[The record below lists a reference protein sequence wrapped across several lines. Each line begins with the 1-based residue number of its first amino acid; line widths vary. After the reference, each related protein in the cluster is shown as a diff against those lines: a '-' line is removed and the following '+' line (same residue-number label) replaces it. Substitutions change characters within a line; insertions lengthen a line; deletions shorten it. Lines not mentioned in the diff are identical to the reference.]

1 MSQLETLSVINIR
14 DGAFVY
20 KIADIAIKDGFLPG
34 KIICFGV
41 QLDYAEYIVA
51 SVNQNAE
58 LNNLLAAEGQDAH
71 EM

>member
-1 MSQLETLSVINIR
+1 MSQFETLAVINIR

-20 KIADIAIKDGFLPG
+20 KIADIAINDGFLPG

-41 QLDYAEYIVA
+41 QLDYAERIVEA
-51 SVNQNAE
+51 VNQNAV
-58 LNNLLAAEGQDAH
+58 LNHLLTEGNEAQ

>member
-1 MSQLETLSVINIR
+1 MSQFETLAVINIR

-34 KIICFGV
+34 KVICFGV
-41 QLDYAEYIVA
+41 RLDYAKHIVEA
-51 SVNQNAE
+51 VNQKAM
-58 LNNLLAAEGQDAH
+58 LDRLLAEGSNAQ